1 MENKTELM
9 QLRHPDYDRELT
21 ELVRSNLSPKAFREK
36 LLDYHENDIA
46 AALETLT
53 PAERQRIYHALDA
66 AELSAV
72 PEMLPSATADSGNGA
87 GTAVLALPAPF
98 SASESA
104 VVSREPSTKNARQSA
119 PTHSGEAVF
128 LVPDDCSSA
137 KE

>member
-46 AALETLT
+46 AALKTLT

-72 PEMLPSATADSGNGA
+72 LEYAEPMTAYLNELSLRRRVN
-87 GTAVLALPAPF
+87 VLSRMDAD
-98 SASESA
+98 AS
-104 VVSREPSTKNARQSA
+104 VDYLKTRE
-119 PTHSGEAVF
+119 SGE
-128 LVPDDCSSA
+128 
-137 KE
+137 

>member
-46 AALETLT
+46 AALEALTLS
-53 PAERQRIYHALDA
+53 ERQRIYHALDA

-72 PEMLPSATADSGNGA
+72 LEYAEPMTACPLD
-87 GTAVLALPAPF
+87 L
-98 SASESA
+98 
-104 VVSREPSTKNARQSA
+104 
-119 PTHSGEAVF
+119 
-128 LVPDDCSSA
+128 
-137 KE
+137 

>member
-53 PAERQRIYHALDA
+53 LSERQRIYHALDA

-72 PEMLPSATADSGNGA
+72 LEYAEPMTAYLNELSLRRRVNVLSRMDA
-87 GTAVLALPAPF
+87 DAAV
-98 SASESA
+98 
-104 VVSREPSTKNARQSA
+104 
-119 PTHSGEAVF
+119 
-128 LVPDDCSSA
+128 D
-137 KE
+137 